1 MNILYIHQYFKT
13 PQEPGGTRSYWIAQ
27 ELIKNGHAVTMITAD
42 PKVKWPKNT
51 GQSKININLLS
62 HERNTKEIQFSL

>member
-1 MNILYIHQYFKT
+1 MGLREKVFLCAISLILISFLA
-13 PQEPGGTRSYWIAQ
+13 SCD
-27 ELIKNGHAVTMITAD
+27 MI
-42 PKVKWPKNT
+42 VKWPKNT